1 MTVEEI
7 NLLVKD
13 FFDKEMAPPN
23 PDYEHRVDPDSEK
36 QIYSMIRKFKPETL
50 LEIGSSHGG
59 STSVIMAAIQKNGNA
74 KGFTSSELLDDL
86 RTEAEINVLR
96 ACGGESPVFIGD
108 ITKNLHRVPEQLDFL
123 MVDND
128 HDLATTVWI
137 FEHIL
142 PRVKK
147 GSLIVFHDW
156 DIWEDDKGLHYK
168 GGEKPSWQETEM
180 MANMYIQG
188 VLPMEK
194 VFWTYNNPGV
204 WETSFW
210 TKK

>member
-1 MTVEEI
+1 M
-7 NLLVKD
+7 NSLVKEY
-13 FFDKEMAPPN
+13 FNKEESPRDPG
-23 PDYEHRVDPDSEK
+23 YEHRVDPDSEA
-36 QIYSMIRKFKPETL
+36 QIYSMIRKFKPNTC
-50 LEIGSSHGG
+50 LEICSSHGG
-59 STSVIMAAIQKNGNA
+59 STTVITSALIKNG
-74 KGFTSSELLDDL
+74 KPFTFISSELLDDL
-86 RTEAEINVLR
+86 RLEAERNVMAR
-96 ACGGESPVFIGD
+96 CKRTPFMIGD
-108 ITKNLHRVPEQLDFL
+108 ITKNLDKVPEELDFL

-137 FEHIL
+137 FEHII

-147 GSLIVFHDW
+147 GSLVVFHDW
-156 DIWEDDKGLHYK
+156 DIWEDDNGLHYK

-188 VLPMEK
+188 ILPLNK